1 MIFQK
6 CMAQK
11 QIENLVEI
19 FAGKEF
25 HVVSIVTGLH
35 STPLSL
41 FLLRLQFELA
51 ELLAGGEV
59 GPDLLVLTLGGQD
72 DGDVTL
78 GVRVAEKLLWTGH
91 QLLVDAD
98 QLPRNHGLKM

>member
-35 STPLSL
+35 FTLLSI